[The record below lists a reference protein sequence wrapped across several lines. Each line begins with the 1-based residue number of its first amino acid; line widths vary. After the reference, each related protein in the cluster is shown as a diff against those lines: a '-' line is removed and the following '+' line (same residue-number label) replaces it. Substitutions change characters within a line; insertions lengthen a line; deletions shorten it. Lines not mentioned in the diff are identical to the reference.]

1 MVSVIIPIYN
11 AEPYLRCCLD
21 SVLNSTYQ
29 QFELILVNDGS
40 TDNSLEICQ
49 EYAAKDKRI
58 TLISQE
64 NGGVSN
70 ARNRA
75 LKECRG
81 DWVVFVDADDM
92 ISSNFLNLISREE
105 YQSQNLILF
114 DFVDMGKES
123 AKTCPACLFFGPESI
138 PNLLRTLFLK
148 QQIVNGA
155 SLNLLGLWGKAYRRD
170 LINRHAIR
178 FNPKLFY
185 GEDTLFNVEY
195 LLRAE
200 YHVYTPEPVYFYRF
214 HADSSSHCFNP
225 KLPYTLA
232 ELLREIQAV
241 LEANHLF
248 STLEKDFYV
257 YTLDILSY
265 TLTWSVFI
273 STSTNSYREK
283 MRVCR
288 DLRKNPLYCEAIKYN
303 HVCGNIV
310 RRTLI
315 TLFRLRLYPAVGLLA
330 VLWFAYLTWKN
341 HR

>member
-1 MVSVIIPIYN
+1 MVSVIIPVYN

-29 QFELILVNDGS
+29 QFELFLVNDGS
-40 TDNSLEICQ
+40 TDNSLEICK

-58 TLISQE
+58 NLIFQGNE
-64 NGGVSN
+64 GVSA

-92 ISSNFLNLISREE
+92 ISSNFLDLISREE
-105 YQSQNLILF
+105 YQSQDLLLF
-114 DFVDMGKES
+114 DFVNMGNES
-123 AKTCPACLFFGPESI
+123 AKTCPYSLFFGPESI

-148 QQIVNGA
+148 QQIVDGA
-155 SLNLLGLWGKAYRRD
+155 SLNLLGLWGKAYRRE
-170 LINRHAIR
+170 LINRHSIR
-178 FNPKLFY
+178 FSPQLFF
-185 GEDTLFNVEY
+185 GEDTLFNIEY
-195 LLRAE
+195 LLRTGCHA
-200 YHVYTPEPVYFYRF
+200 YAPEPVYFYRF
-214 HADSSSHCFNP
+214 HTDSSSHCFNP

-232 ELLREIQAV
+232 ELLKEIRAI
-241 LEANHLF
+241 LDASHLF
-248 STLEKDFYV
+248 PALEKDFYV
-257 YTLDILSY
+257 YTLDTLSY

-330 VLWFAYLTWKN
+330 ALWFGYLTWKN
-341 HR
+341 RR